1 MSTQPDSENRNVKT
15 SKSGNEFM
23 KKSKPTLSERIY
35 YTLYNR
41 INNGD
46 YADDPRL
53 PSEYELAESFGV
65 SRPVLR
71 SALEK
76 LRQEGVIVSRQG
88 AGNFVQVQSISQLG
102 FARVETLADV
112 QRCYEFRLTIETAA
126 AEQAAERR
134 NEAALKSISE
144 ALEMMQ
150 TATGHNDHNEEA
162 DFNFHLSI
170 AKASNNH
177 YFESSM
183 RALRDHINVGMKM
196 HGQSLMTDGSKA
208 LTFVFKEHHE
218 IYQAIKDQ
226 DGKRA
231 AHWMREHLEH
241 SRERLF
247 GYGLLDLR
255 MRESDD

>member
-1 MSTQPDSENRNVKT
+1 MSTQPDNESGTVKA
-15 SKSGNEFM
+15 SKSE
-23 KKSKPTLSERIY
+23 KQSSRKSKLTLSDRIY

-46 YADDPRL
+46 YAADPRL

-71 SALEK
+71 AALEK
-76 LRQEGVIVSRQG
+76 LRQEGIIVSRQG

-126 AEQAAERR
+126 AERAAERR
-134 NEAALKSISE
+134 SKSALASILE

-150 TATGHNDHNEEA
+150 AATGHNDHNEEA
-162 DFNFHLSI
+162 DFSFHLSI

-208 LTFVFKEHHE
+208 LALVFKEHHE

-255 MRESDD
+255 MRENDD